1 MATLSYTVLLVPD
14 PDRGGFTVT
23 VPEIPEIVTEG
34 DDQEH
39 ALAMAREAI
48 ALSLRYAAEKGLPV
62 PVEREAPRLGLVEVE
77 VDGAPREATAIAG
90 VAG

>member
-34 DDQEH
+34 DDRDN
-39 ALAMAREAI
+39 ALAMTREAI
-48 ALSLRYAAEKGLPV
+48 ALHVGYAAEKGMPL
-62 PVEREAPRLGLVEVE
+62 PVEREMPRLEIVDVEVP
-77 VDGAPREATAIAG
+77 VVVGG
-90 VAG
+90 VAVAGSVR